1 MNNLKIKLRNDSI
14 CSNITNRKIFRN
26 NTSKEMQNSHK
37 KYKLVLMTN
46 VNTQKNIPDAWM
58 GVLSRG

>member
-58 GVLSRG
+58 GVLSRR